1 MCFIC
6 HARPDRAF
14 IAMLHAEMQKYGLKT
29 FTDVKS
35 MEKGSS
41 VEMTVAHAIVK
52 SPFFMVV
59 LSHSFLTS
67 LHCESEVEA
76 ALAFPEIHKK
86 IIPIFYEMSLD
97 GCLQT
102 DKDLYRKLAAITGLH
117 KGYKTDKQFAESI
130 SQEVRQMA
138 VEQLQSSKLP
148 CFLFVRGLMYSTTQM
163 VPRLFADDL
172 TVWKPEGMDWKL
184 EGSLDQLEQ
193 LFKLRDDLKHFKPVI
208 ESQYF

>member
-1 MCFIC
+1 MDFCLILQAFLASQGWEFDVFVC

-52 SPFFMVV
+52 SPFFMIV

-86 IIPIFYEMSLD
+86 IIPVFYEMSVD

-102 DKDLYRKLAAITGLH
+102 DKELYHRLAAITGLH
-117 KGYKTDKQFAESI
+117 KGYKTDQQFAESI

-138 VEQLQSSKLP
+138 VKQLQSSKLP
-148 CFLFVRGLMYSTTQM
+148 CFFDASCIAQHKWCIVFLQM
-163 VPRLFADDL
+163 
-172 TVWKPEGMDWKL
+172 
-184 EGSLDQLEQ
+184 
-193 LFKLRDDLKHFKPVI
+193 I
-208 ESQYF
+208 

>member
-1 MCFIC
+1 MLNSGDNELVVLEVDFCLILQAFLATHGWEFDVFIC
-6 HARPDRAF
+6 YAGPARAF

-67 LHCESEVEA
+67 LHCESQVEA

-86 IIPIFYEMSLD
+86 IIPVFYEMSVD

-102 DKDLYRKLAAITGLH
+102 EKELFHRLAAITGLH

-148 CFLFVRGLMYSTTQM
+148 CFFLLEDSCIAQHKWCLIFLQM
-163 VPRLFADDL
+163 
-172 TVWKPEGMDWKL
+172 
-184 EGSLDQLEQ
+184 
-193 LFKLRDDLKHFKPVI
+193 I
-208 ESQYF
+208 